1 MIRFST
7 AGESHGQG
15 IIAILE
21 GIPAGLNI
29 NSEDIDVDLA
39 RRQKGYGR
47 GQRMKIETDQVTILS
62 GVRFARTLG
71 SPITL
76 YINNRDWQN

>member
-15 IIAILE
+15 LIAVLE
-21 GIPAGLNI
+21 GIPAGLNV

-39 RRQKGYGR
+39 RRQKGC
-47 GQRMKIETDQVTILS
+47 
-62 GVRFARTLG
+62 
-71 SPITL
+71 
-76 YINNRDWQN
+76 